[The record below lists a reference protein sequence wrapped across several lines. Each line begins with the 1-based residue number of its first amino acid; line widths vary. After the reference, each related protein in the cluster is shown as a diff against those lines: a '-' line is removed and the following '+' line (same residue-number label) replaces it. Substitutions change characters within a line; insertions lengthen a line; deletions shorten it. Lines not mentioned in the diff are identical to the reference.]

1 MGRLTKKQKHILSQ
15 KLCDMKNRCSNPRNR
30 HYKDY
35 GGRGIKVCDE
45 WADKKQ
51 GHKNFQNWAVESG
64 WKEGLSIDRKN
75 NDGNYEPSN
84 CRWATPKEQ
93 ARNRRP
99 NNLITICSQTKTL
112 TEWAEM
118 IGITPN
124 TLKCRIEHGWKEED
138 LLKPKTKSLKMT
150 KAQMTKE
157 IKMYRH
163 LEEQGLLFRLPCK
176 VGDTVYKV
184 WYKPCHK
191 GEDYPDSYSC
201 CGCEDDC
208 DLELTIFDFVVPS
221 LGWILNHIGQFGDY
235 VWFLTREE
243 AEKALA
249 ERGK

>member
-1 MGRLTKKQKHILSQ
+1 MGRLTEKQKHILSQ

-51 GHKNFQNWAVESG
+51 GHKNFQNWAVENG

-138 LLKPKTKSLKMT
+138 LLKPKTKNLKMT

-157 IKMYRH
+157 IKMLRH
-163 LEEQGLLFRLPCK
+163 LEEQGLLLRLPCK
-176 VGDTVYKV
+176 LGGTLYDIQEFVDEYDHPDMYEVDASRIEVSMDAKGICYCIDGYDYRDKHFGTVLFA
-184 WYKPCHK
+184 
-191 GEDYPDSYSC
+191 S
-201 CGCEDDC
+201 
-208 DLELTIFDFVVPS
+208 I
-221 LGWILNHIGQFGDY
+221 
-235 VWFLTREE
+235 EE